1 MPSRTDRPGPPGKP
15 ARRPEQ
21 GNERT
26 RSDRNESTSRS
37 DRDRRPA
44 PKGPGRSPSNDQLRQ
59 HGPGQ
64 ATRNQ
69 SRRRDQA
76 PALTFRGELLY
87 GRNAVA
93 EALRGNRVAHRL
105 LVASG
110 IQTDARV
117 RDMLESARSLGIVVD
132 EVPRE
137 LLDDACRG
145 ANHQGIS
152 LDAGA
157 FEYVMLDDF
166 AGRDGTVLVLD
177 HIQDPQNFG
186 TLLRA
191 AEAVAVAGVVIPQDR
206 AVAVTPAVV
215 NASSG
220 AVEHLQ
226 IAQVPNI
233 SRALDTLK
241 AAGRWVI
248 GLDEAATSKPL
259 YSTDLPTP
267 TVLVVGAEAKG
278 LGVNVAKRC
287 DLLVSLPMRGKV
299 ASLNAATAGSIV
311 LFDIERRNERV

>member
-1 MPSRTDRPGPPGKP
+1 M
-15 ARRPEQ
+15 
-21 GNERT
+21 
-26 RSDRNESTSRS
+26 
-37 DRDRRPA
+37 
-44 PKGPGRSPSNDQLRQ
+44 
-59 HGPGQ
+59 
-64 ATRNQ
+64 
-69 SRRRDQA
+69 
-76 PALTFRGELLY
+76 LY

-93 EALRGNRVAHRL
+93 EALRGRRLAHKL

-110 IQTDARV
+110 IQMDARI
-117 RDMLESARSLGIVVD
+117 RDILETAQRLGIMVD

-137 LLDDACRG
+137 MLDDACRG
-145 ANHQGIS
+145 ANHQGIG
-152 LDAGA
+152 LDAGP
-157 FEYVMLDDF
+157 FEYAMLEDF

-226 IAQVPNI
+226 VAQVPNI
-233 SRALDTLK
+233 SRAIDTLK
-241 AAGRWVI
+241 EAGRWAI

-259 YSTDLPTP
+259 FSTDLPTP
-267 TVLVVGAEAKG
+267 VVLVVGAEAKG
-278 LGVNVAKRC
+278 ISVNVAKRC

-311 LFDIERRNERV
+311 LFDLERRTASV

>member
-1 MPSRTDRPGPPGKP
+1 M
-15 ARRPEQ
+15 
-21 GNERT
+21 
-26 RSDRNESTSRS
+26 
-37 DRDRRPA
+37 
-44 PKGPGRSPSNDQLRQ
+44 
-59 HGPGQ
+59 
-64 ATRNQ
+64 
-69 SRRRDQA
+69 
-76 PALTFRGELLY
+76 LY

-93 EALRGNRVAHRL
+93 EALQGRRLAHRL

-117 RDMLESARSLGIVVD
+117 RGILETAQRLGITVD

-145 ANHQGIS
+145 ANHQGIG

-157 FEYVMLDDF
+157 FEYAMLEDF

-226 IAQVPNI
+226 VAQVPNI
-233 SRALDTLK
+233 SRAIDTLK
-241 AAGRWVI
+241 EAGRWAI

-259 YSTDLPTP
+259 FSTDLPTP
-267 TVLVVGAEAKG
+267 VALVVGAEAKG
-278 LGVNVAKRC
+278 ISVNVAKRC

-311 LFDIERRNERV
+311 LFDLERRTESL

>member
-1 MPSRTDRPGPPGKP
+1 M
-15 ARRPEQ
+15 A
-21 GNERT
+21 
-26 RSDRNESTSRS
+26 
-37 DRDRRPA
+37 A
-44 PKGPGRSPSNDQLRQ
+44 
-59 HGPGQ
+59 
-64 ATRNQ
+64 
-69 SRRRDQA
+69 
-76 PALTFRGELLY
+76 
-87 GRNAVA
+87 
-93 EALRGNRVAHRL
+93 
-105 LVASG
+105 G
-110 IQTDARV
+110 IQPDSRV
-117 RDMLESARSLGIVVD
+117 RDILDAARNLGIAID

-145 ANHQGIS
+145 ANHQGIG
-152 LDAGA
+152 LDAGVY
-157 FEYVMLDDF
+157 EYVALEEF
-166 AGRDGTVLVLD
+166 AARDGTVLVLD

-226 IAQVPNI
+226 VAQVPNI

-241 AAGRWVI
+241 ENGRWVI

-259 YSTDLPTP
+259 FATDLPTP
-267 TVLVVGAEAKG
+267 VALVVGAEAKG
-278 LGVNVAKRC
+278 ISVNVAKRC

-311 LFDIERRNERV
+311 LFDLQRRSDSE